1 MRAFQKFKEEL
12 PNKERFYSSSIDQT
26 LADKEYEH
34 AFNVW
39 KNIWNENNERLSRLV
54 FKMKRFIISWYVW
67 KKKIFRNNSLNN
79 LSRGAMLKITKT
91 ELELILDPDT
101 YIFFEKGLR
110 GGISYISNRYR
121 KAISKNLKSYE
132 PKQESKQI
140 IYLDASDLCGHA
152 MSKFLLTS
160 WFKWMEPKEF
170 GLNKYTSNTLKRCVL
185 EVDLEYPK

>member
-1 MRAFQKFKEEL
+1 MFE
-12 PNKERFYSSSIDQT
+12 
-26 LADKEYEH
+26 
-34 AFNVW
+34 
-39 KNIWNENNERLSRLV
+39 
-54 FKMKRFIISWYVW
+54 
-67 KKKIFRNNSLNN
+67 KKIFRNNSLNN
-79 LSRGAMLKITKT
+79 LSRDAMLKITKT

-160 WFKWMEPKEF
+160 
-170 GLNKYTSNTLKRCVL
+170 
-185 EVDLEYPK
+185 

>member
-1 MRAFQKFKEEL
+1 MFEKIFEMKTMKDYHGL
-12 PNKERFYSSSIDQT
+12 YLKWNVLL
-26 LADKEYEH
+26 LADMFE
-34 AFNVW
+34 
-39 KNIWNENNERLSRLV
+39 
-54 FKMKRFIISWYVW
+54 
-67 KKKIFRNNSLNN
+67 KKIFRNNSLNN

-101 YIFFEKGLR
+101 YLFFEKGLR